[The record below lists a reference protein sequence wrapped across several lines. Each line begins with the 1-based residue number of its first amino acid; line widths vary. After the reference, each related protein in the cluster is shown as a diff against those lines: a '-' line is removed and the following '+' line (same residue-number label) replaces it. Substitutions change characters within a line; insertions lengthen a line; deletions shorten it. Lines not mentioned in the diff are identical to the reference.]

1 MSIIKE
7 RQSVRDG
14 YLKDIPEDIQNKI
27 YAASKVIIEILNSKI
42 DDEHYED
49 LTKSNWAM
57 SCLDEFKTPPS
68 AKGEV
73 GSVRAYKVGKQYKCM
88 IQVTGHFTNH
98 QYGWIEEL
106 LHEII
111 ADTHQDAKP
120 EIRKKFDVTL
130 DNEGTKGN
138 PFEGFDIYLP
148 NKQAKLVWDIFE
160 GRKTKLIKESY
171 YYGIPEDLIDY
182 YENYRDHMTYDQ
194 YFEEKSRGKL
204 KYAYR
209 RCVDANTGHD
219 LKVVYSLDDLTVT
232 NMGGT
237 RDITDTNPNHHRN
250 LEKDIRKTGH
260 TDFESKGQ
268 RVLAIYDTITGKRL
282 KEADT
287 LPVFADMKGKVV
299 HLKEGEIDNNPSS
312 KSTFWDK
319 NYNDTTVDE
328 ARTALF
334 DRQQYNLPP
343 DKRIGRGTK
352 LRGMRP
358 NIHTWRLNTIKDVK
372 WTLDHFEPGK
382 YDKYIDD
389 SRDSIASYERY
400 LAKIKG
406 DKGGGLFDEKDLHQF
421 IMDEKY
427 NIFKCKT
434 IKDYCTSHKSP
445 YTMDNAKEL
454 MNLLNKH
461 RDNRNDPKFSS
472 ITKMESAN
480 NNPEYNVDMTD
491 SQVKRT
497 LRTLSQD
504 IINKTAADKN
514 YKINQY
520 TADIYANIITKNLLP
535 KWASGY
541 KKLSITLDSYQSF
554 FTLEF
559 KIPTMS
565 QDFVSRF
572 INGREPMN
580 AFLHRVPE
588 IKIKMSP
595 RIFHTMKDPDD
606 AFKFFR
612 AAVRYYDQKVERYS
626 KQLMNEAFKLSSQ
639 LKHLIS
645 TTNLSGLITCPI
657 QLLFVFD
664 DVHMSNDKTFL
675 LTDEDIKAVNGFMK
689 GIYTKYAAP
698 EKEKKKIVEDVKA
711 LVKELRESCDTSD
724 NMSALS
730 YLPEAVDQYLTGG
743 FDKEIDRI
751 TNRFINEQV
760 DVYEMNHADP
770 DLKYV
775 REKFGVKKLKR
786 IPTDLVAYISI
797 ETEAIETP
805 NDKMMIASYC
815 LSKLEIVEWYIELLE
830 VGSEKYVVPH
840 NMPYLVN
847 VRTQLLKCYDKIMR
861 TPTRSNKNRPIISVN
876 YPDGYEG

>member
-130 DNEGTKGN
+130 DNEGTRGN

-148 NKQAKLVWDIFE
+148 NKQAKRVWDIFE
-160 GRKTKLIKESY
+160 GRKTKVVKESSNEYLDGGFFDIFKKHNGNPSSPAATPIPRKRQYVPLTVEQRKSIIDKLRKIEADASVALKEIFDKYPVYGLCVSPIDEKDVEREFCISGNNDVIGIEMTNGKPCINTELTVRGYDQHDFMTTVEKEYPDEVDRMKQLGHDVNSRHDWNSIHWCEKICGYDKTLEEICNEIKRIINEKFSFISDFDFIGDNDSGPHYCGTVDSEYICGDIDLSDIRDMNESY
-171 YYGIPEDLIDY
+171 YYGISEDLIDY
-182 YENYRDHMTYDQ
+182 YENYRGHMSYDQ
-194 YFEEKSRGKL
+194 YIEEKNHGKL
-204 KYAYR
+204 TKEFRVAA
-209 RCVDANTGHD
+209 D
-219 LKVVYSLDDLTVT
+219 
-232 NMGGT
+232 
-237 RDITDTNPNHHRN
+237 DTNYVQ
-250 LEKDIRKTGH
+250 
-260 TDFESKGQ
+260 Q
-268 RVLAIYDTITGKRL
+268 RV
-282 KEADT
+282 
-287 LPVFADMKGKVV
+287 
-299 HLKEGEIDNNPSS
+299 H
-312 KSTFWDK
+312 
-319 NYNDTTVDE
+319 
-328 ARTALF
+328 
-334 DRQQYNLPP
+334 
-343 DKRIGRGTK
+343 
-352 LRGMRP
+352 
-358 NIHTWRLNTIKDVK
+358 
-372 WTLDHFEPGK
+372 
-382 YDKYIDD
+382 
-389 SRDSIASYERY
+389 RDSNHTLSRY
-400 LAKIKG
+400 KK
-406 DKGGGLFDEKDLHQF
+406 
-421 IMDEKY
+421 
-427 NIFKCKT
+427 
-434 IKDYCTSHKSP
+434 
-445 YTMDNAKEL
+445 
-454 MNLLNKH
+454 
-461 RDNRNDPKFSS
+461 
-472 ITKMESAN
+472 ESAS

-535 KWASGY
+535 KWSSGY

-711 LVKELRESCDTSD
+711 LVKELRESCDASD

-760 DVYEMNHADP
+760 DVYEMKNADP

-847 VRTQLLKCYDKIMR
+847 VRTQLLKCYNKIMR
-861 TPTRSNKNRPIISVN
+861 TPTRSTKNRPIISVN